1 MYMNYFSVPLIFFKT
16 YMKHD
21 LQMLPGRER
30 REGIIESII
39 TEYFIFHIVLKFS
52 WDCGKG
58 KTKVTIFFFNTT
70 VNEMASLLVSYKI

>member
-1 MYMNYFSVPLIFFKT
+1 MFMYMNYFSVPLIFFKT

-52 WDCGKG
+52 
-58 KTKVTIFFFNTT
+58 
-70 VNEMASLLVSYKI
+70 